1 MLVHALVSVFLP
13 IVYSCYFS
21 HAIIR
26 FPSLTPTLS
35 QITCTHT
42 HTHPPTSSLSLT
54 NTPSHSRTVFLSL
67 ILYLSFSISFFLH
80 LFLSLPNHHPT
91 SFTHVNTHAAFDSV
105 VMAVSEAGGLNA
117 IEELQNHPNQNIYQR
132 AVKMLEV
139 PTHIPVCMCY
149 FILIVTLTP
158 LFFFRPLLCIRITIR
173 MYPLHFLISIDH
185 IKSIYLHNPPIRP
198 ILVVRKLRAPMCQMS

>member
-1 MLVHALVSVFLP
+1 MYSHSYTPTHLLSLSNQHALLLTHCLS
-13 IVYSCYFS
+13 IS
-21 HAIIR
+21 H
-26 FPSLTPTLS
+26 
-35 QITCTHT
+35 
-42 HTHPPTSSLSLT
+42 SLSL
-54 NTPSHSRTVFLSL
+54 
-67 ILYLSFSISFFLH
+67 ILH

-139 PTHIPVCMCY
+139 PTHIPVCMCH